1 MRGLKLLYI
10 ATGAMFVHQCFAH
23 MVGLVVPVLA
33 PVIAEELDVGPA
45 LIGAYSALLYCS
57 AMVSVTLCGS
67 LFQRFGALR
76 VSQAVLLLM
85 AAGLAIAVPGTL
97 VLFALSAVVI
107 ATGPGFS
114 TPAGSHIL
122 ARYCPPRHAPLFFS
136 IKQTGVPIGGL
147 LAGLLLPFLALRVGW
162 RGAFLATAALF
173 LAFAVVLQPL
183 RAEFD
188 GDRQPGR
195 RVSPADVKATLK
207 AVTTNP
213 HLRELAFASSTFVGL
228 QVCFQAFF
236 VSYLAKGLGWPLTTA
251 GYVFAVSHGVAVFTR
266 ILWGWIA
273 GRFVPPRLVLA
284 GLGVA
289 MAAASVA
296 TGLYTP
302 QWSLLGLTV
311 VAVFFNATAVSWH
324 GVLFAEIARL
334 APAAEV
340 GSMTGGVLFFIFV
353 AMVVYPAVFGAI
365 LGATGSYAYGFFLGA
380 VPALIA
386 GLLFLRPDRT
396 GGTGVPEA
404 GDPSCPEKEWSAAH
418 AGQVAA
424 NGDPHHV
431 GVASHQWTK
440 ACPAPAEARP
450 VAASSV
456 RYPA

>member
-23 MVGLVVPVLA
+23 MAGLVVPVLA
-33 PVIAEELDVGPA
+33 PVIAEELNVDPA
-45 LIGAYSALLYCS
+45 LIGAYTAVLYCAS
-57 AMVSVTLCGS
+57 MVFVTLGGS
-67 LFQRFGALR
+67 LFQRFGPLR

-85 AAGLAIAVPGTL
+85 AGGLAVAVPGTL
-97 VLFALSAVVI
+97 VLFTLSAVLI
-107 ATGPGFS
+107 ATGPGIS

-122 ARYCPPRHAPLFFS
+122 ARYCPPPLAPLVFS

-147 LAGLLLPFLALRVGW
+147 LAGLLLPFLVLHVGW

-183 RAEFD
+183 RAELD
-188 GDRQPGR
+188 SDRQPGR
-195 RVSPADVKATLK
+195 KVSPADVKATLK
-207 AVTTNP
+207 AVITNP
-213 HLRELAFASSTFVGL
+213 VMRELTIASCTFVGL

-236 VSYLAKGLGWPLTTA
+236 VTYLVKGLGWPLTTA
-251 GYVFAVSHGVAVFTR
+251 GYVFAVSQGVPVFTR

-273 GRFVPPRLVLA
+273 GRFVAPRRVLA
-284 GLGVA
+284 VLGIT

-302 QWSLLGLTV
+302 EWSLLGLTV

-334 APAAEV
+334 TPAPEV
-340 GSMTGGVLFFIFV
+340 GSMTGGVLFFVFV
-353 AMVVYPAVFGAI
+353 AMVVYPAVFGTI

-380 VPALIA
+380 VPALIV
-386 GLLFLRPDRT
+386 GLIFLRPNRT

-404 GDPSCPEKEWSAAH
+404 GD
-418 AGQVAA
+418 GL
-424 NGDPHHV
+424 
-431 GVASHQWTK
+431 
-440 ACPAPAEARP
+440 
-450 VAASSV
+450 
-456 RYPA
+456 